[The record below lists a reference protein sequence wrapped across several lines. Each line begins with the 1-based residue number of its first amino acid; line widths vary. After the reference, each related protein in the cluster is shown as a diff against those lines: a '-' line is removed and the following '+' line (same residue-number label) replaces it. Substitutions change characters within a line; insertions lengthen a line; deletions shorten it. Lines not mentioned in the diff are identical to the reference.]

1 MNQISKPHIVDLLR
15 IFDKNRYINPRIRYA
30 SVRSKPELLNDLKM
44 HFRVRIVDE
53 KKKRFIH
60 LDPVI
65 VIPRLPKKFYSVPE
79 KKFYFDDSPVDVP
92 SQSRERPSFHVRKGP
107 VTLYFDLPKVKVD
120 RPGLLS
126 K

>member
-44 HFRVRIVDE
+44 HFRVRVVDE

-65 VIPRLPKKFYSVPE
+65 VIPRLPKIFYSVPGE
-79 KKFYFDDSPVDVP
+79 EVLF
-92 SQSRERPSFHVRKGP
+92 
-107 VTLYFDLPKVKVD
+107 
-120 RPGLLS
+120 
-126 K
+126 